1 VAGAWTAG
9 WGACGH
15 GTAHLDDKRCPTPTG
30 VGDGEQNRRV
40 LECMQ
45 RVPRPGN
52 DQEVAVASLPLGG
65 VGNQPHPSPQHLDG
79 RLAGIL
85 VLRQHRPRRSTRSA
99 SAAAHAHAHRRP
111 SRRPGRPERS
121 LPSSSGRGYA
131 PRARTSPYRQCGH
144 PAARPSITRTV
155 RAGRH
160 LRGGQIRALLPTK
173 LSPRSLAGTRGWLL
187 PPDTPAGGASV
198 SPIICSTP
206 LPLDGVGRLSPVR
219 VPGST

>member
-1 VAGAWTAG
+1 VGTEPHTWTTSVA
-9 WGACGH
+9 
-15 GTAHLDDKRCPTPTG
+15 RRPREF
-30 VGDGEQNRRV
+30 GDGEQNRRV

-187 PPDTPAGGASV
+187 PPDTPAGGARSRR
-198 SPIICSTP
+198 SSAQLRSRSTD
-206 LPLDGVGRLSPVR
+206 LDDFRPSEY
-219 VPGST
+219 PGQT